1 MCGCTQ
7 PWNVRKPPGDDVKTV
22 ASVGDKPL
30 PIRSGTPEGSIRAE
44 DTTTELPAPSPGR
57 ISGRVYDEKGRAV
70 PNARVRLAVG
80 GESGGKAVYSD
91 HGQVGA
97 FTLRGLRPG
106 SSYTVIAEY
115 QGKSGMMTGRVD
127 AQAPDA
133 NVRIGLRRRDA
144 GLDDVRTSVRP
155 ARPNVEPISNVRES
169 DEDDGQD
176 EEARPAPRANR
187 EDLDP
192 VAEEAEEVGR
202 KGPDNSPRLSVA
214 EEPSSKPAR
223 WGQSRRPS
231 GPRRIRQEPAGT
243 ARPRTAGGGPAASS
257 SSPATDGEEEG
268 ENPLP
273 PALEP
278 GNVGADLDR
287 ERSDERPVVLARNP
301 SSSASRRD
309 PSSDLLASDRGRSRR
324 PRLAAGRRGFA
335 PATAPGTRA
344 RGPVRQPR
352 GLRPDLDGRSR
363 RAGERSGKS
372 APAQAREGSR
382 RVAAC
387 PGPYARREA
396 QADLGRALVPEA
408 AHPAGRDAPE
418 DVARHPGRHSTAPGD
433 RPAC

>member
-57 ISGRVYDEKGRAV
+57 ISGRVYDEKGRPV

-80 GESGGKAVYSD
+80 GESGGKAVYSTTD
-91 HGQVGA
+91 KSGA

-115 QGKSGMMTGRVD
+115 QGKNGMMTGRVD

-202 KGPDNSPRLSVA
+202 KGPEQLAAALGRRGAVLEIGAMGS
-214 EEPSSKPAR
+214 EPTPHR
-223 WGQSRRPS
+223 E
-231 GPRRIRQEPAGT
+231 PRRIDKSRREPLVLERQGVV
-243 ARPRTAGGGPAASS
+243 RPRRPL
-257 SSPATDGEEEG
+257 SPARDGEEEG

-287 ERSDERPVVLARNP
+287 ERSAERPVVLARNP

-309 PSSDLLASDRGRSRR
+309 PVIHLLASDRGRSRR
-324 PRLAAGRRGFA
+324 PRLA
-335 PATAPGTRA
+335 P
-344 RGPVRQPR
+344 
-352 GLRPDLDGRSR
+352 
-363 RAGERSGKS
+363 
-372 APAQAREGSR
+372 
-382 RVAAC
+382 
-387 PGPYARREA
+387 
-396 QADLGRALVPEA
+396 
-408 AHPAGRDAPE
+408 
-418 DVARHPGRHSTAPGD
+418 
-433 RPAC
+433 